1 MHVSGRHLQ
10 AKGLGLVTNWKR
22 GLRRLMLALTLWSA
36 AAHVQALGGAEDLGA
51 DLEQFNR
58 TCDFSVIKS
67 HVVDQHVFYGLASF
81 YNTVAFYIVSRDRL
95 EMLEPD
101 QRVVLAEGEWFAAVG
116 RFRVMAF
123 GVPGTRVHMADQTFS
138 CSGALHLELNAQVI
152 RKDALKQIIP
162 ELDQLRYAHLW
173 APIAELARV
182 VEWSL
187 VCLRELSGF
196 GWGMTLVVFSLLL
209 KILLLP
215 LGLVTARLQRQVSAY
230 QSQLAPI
237 LADVKSKYDGEEA
250 HKRIMAAHSD
260 LGISAFFVL
269 KPMWGMLIQIP
280 IWIAVFNALGEMPQ
294 LEKASFLWI
303 DSLAYPDSIGV
314 LPFALPLL
322 GDTISLLP
330 LLMTAVTIMSAL
342 LIQNNL
348 APPDEL
354 RRQKRNTYL
363 MAIGFFVLFYPFP
376 AAMVFYWTFS
386 NALQLL
392 QQQIIKA

>member
-1 MHVSGRHLQ
+1 
-10 AKGLGLVTNWKR
+10 
-22 GLRRLMLALTLWSA
+22 MLALTLWSA
-36 AAHVQALGGAEDLGA
+36 AVHVQALGGAEDLGA

-123 GVPGTRVHMADQTFS
+123 GAPGTRVHMVDQTFS

-173 APIAELARV
+173 APIAQLARG

-196 GWGMTLVVFSLLL
+196 GWGMTIVVFSLLL

-215 LGLVTARLQRQVSAY
+215 VGLVTARLQRQVSAY

-260 LGISAFFVL
+260 LGISTFFVL

-294 LEKASFLWI
+294 VEKASFLWI

-386 NALQLL
+386 NALQLV